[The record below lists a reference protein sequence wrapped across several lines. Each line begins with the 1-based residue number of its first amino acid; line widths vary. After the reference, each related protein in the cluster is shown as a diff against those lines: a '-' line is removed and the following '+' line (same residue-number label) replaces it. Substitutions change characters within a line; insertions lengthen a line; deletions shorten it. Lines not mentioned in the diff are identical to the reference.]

1 MTRNAAKSPRR
12 HFGKTRAGLRCAG
25 GSRSLLRAAEFYK
38 RAAYDAQ
45 NDRFTS
51 SMALK
56 KRTGKYESRF
66 RELVLGVMD

>member
-1 MTRNAAKSPRR
+1 LGRLAQLKVRR
-12 HFGKTRAGLRCAG
+12 RFAIV
-25 GSRSLLRAAEFYK
+25 LRAAEFYK